1 MDRVIRMRFGKGP
14 LLVLALLIGF
24 SFPVLAAEAD
34 TKLPNTMGVG
44 SGLFEYFKHPGYLED
59 ADIRFEYRWGL
70 SLLSQASESLAL
82 LDPYFQLHPFM
93 GVETT
98 PRGNV
103 YGFGGLIFDFLVGR
117 YFVISPNF
125 AVGLYSQGG
134 GKRLGS
140 PIEFRST
147 AEGGLRFENNMRL
160 TVYVSHIS
168 NAELTKHNPGAEMA
182 GLYLHLPF

>member
-24 SFPVLAAEAD
+24 SFPGLAAETG
-34 TKLPNTMGVG
+34 TKLPNTIGIG
-44 SGLFEYFKHPGYLED
+44 SGLFEYFKHPGYLGD
-59 ADIRFEYRWGL
+59 ADIRLEHRWGL
-70 SLLSQASESLAL
+70 SLLSQASDSLAV
-82 LDPYFQLHPFM
+82 LDPYFQIHPFV

-98 PRGNV
+98 PRGNI
-103 YGFGGLIFDFLVGR
+103 YGFGGLIFDFLIGR

-125 AVGLYSQGG
+125 AVGGYSQGD

-147 AEGGLRFENNMRL
+147 AEGGFRFENNARL

-168 NAELTKHNPGAEMA
+168 NAELTELNPGAEMA
-182 GLYLHLPF
+182 GIYLHLPF